1 MPRFRAFVFFTVP
14 ITGAVLLA
22 GAAAGARPAA
32 ALSLQAGE
40 TLTFATGDQVSV
52 ASWPMGASGVEVCAA
67 ITQRIR
73 PGKTLYVQS
82 DQGSGMP
89 TIQRFP
95 ISGVTPYCT
104 RLTQTAGDSVTVTF
118 TKQVRDR
125 VGRIARLT
133 VGSHRMAVDPLWR
146 RRVTFRW
153 LREGAD
159 TVPAAPTV
167 EEVFGTGR
175 RP

>member
-1 MPRFRAFVFFTVP
+1 MPRLRALVSCALP
-14 ITGAVLLA
+14 ITCAALA
-22 GAAAGARPAA
+22 AAGAGARPAA
-32 ALSLQAGE
+32 AVSLQLGE

-52 ASWPMGASGVEVCAA
+52 SSRPMGASGVEVCAA

-95 ISGVTPYCT
+95 TSGVTPFCT
-104 RLTQTAGDSVTVTF
+104 RLTQTAGDSLTVTF
-118 TKQVRDR
+118 TKQVRDP
-125 VGRIARLT
+125 VGRLARLT
-133 VGSHRMAVDPLWR
+133 VGSHRMALDPLWR

-153 LREGAD
+153 LREGTD
-159 TVPAAPTV
+159 TVPAVPTV
-167 EEVFGTGR
+167 EEAYGTGR